1 MSERFQYSREGYLNE
16 DFRFFHLSDT
26 AGQERDYHFH
36 EFDKIVVLI
45 SGKVDYTVEGTTYRL
60 MQWDVLLVR
69 HHMIHK
75 ALIDQTEPY
84 DRIIIYLDSA
94 SVERYAPNGGLADC
108 FAETEKRSYC
118 LLRPGAEEIPA
129 LSEQLSRLEAS
140 VTDSGFGA
148 NIMRS
153 TLLVQL
159 LVLLNRIMQG
169 DEGRVHEGS
178 ECDEKIAAVLSYI
191 NENLASDLGIDE
203 LAAMSFLSRYHFM
216 RLFKSQTGYTAH
228 NYIRQK
234 RLNQAARL
242 IREGVPAVRAA
253 AECGF
258 ADYSAFHRAFTNT
271 FGVSPGKI
279 KRM

>member
-16 DFRFFHLSDT
+16 DFRFFHLNDT

-36 EFDKIVVLI
+36 EFDKIVVLL
-45 SGKVDYTVEGTTYRL
+45 SGKVDYNVEGTTYRL
-60 MQWDVLLVR
+60 SPWDVLLVR

-75 ALIDQTEPY
+75 AIIDKTEPY
-84 DRIIIYLDSA
+84 DRIIIYVDSVA
-94 SVERYAPNGGLADC
+94 FEKYAPHGGLADC
-108 FAETEKRSYC
+108 FVEAERRSYC
-118 LLRPGAEEIPA
+118 LMRPDADERKA
-129 LSEQLSRLEAS
+129 LSEQLLRLETA
-140 VTDSGFGA
+140 TEDKAFGA
-148 NIMRS
+148 DIMRS

-159 LVLLNRIMQG
+159 LVLLNRILQG
-169 DEGRVHEGS
+169 DEGRAHDNS

-191 NENLASDLGIDE
+191 NENLANAPSIDE
-203 LAAMSFLSRYHFM
+203 LAAISFLSRYHFM
-216 RLFKSQTGYTAH
+216 RLFKAQTGYTVH

-258 ADYSAFHRAFTNT
+258 SDYSAFHRAFTST

-279 KRM
+279 KKQ